1 MGDHVGRGD
10 LVRDDRGDTEC
21 WGLLPPAEDREFGTP
36 TMQLKQSGSVPV
48 REIRQVTGAS
58 EVPAYDVV

>member
-1 MGDHVGRGD
+1 M
-10 LVRDDRGDTEC
+10 RDDRGDTEC